1 MVRTIG
7 QVLPKEELEPDRE
20 IWKPG
25 RVIGI
30 IWISITDKTRF
41 EKLAK
46 INGEDPVTKK
56 LVKVRTTSGPVVEK
70 LQGILDSTCNPDGT
84 VRGEPVLAKMIEK
97 TSGNSDPKTKKPLKY
112 QDLADPGS

>member
-1 MVRTIG
+1 MVRPLSA
-7 QVLPKEELEPDRE
+7 VLPKEEQEPDRE
-20 IWKPG
+20 PWTPG

-41 EKLAK
+41 GKLAK
-46 INGEDPVTKK
+46 VNGEDPSTKK
-56 LVKVRTTSGPVVEK
+56 IIKVRTTAGPVVEK
-70 LQGILDSTCNPDGT
+70 LQAILDETCNPDGT

-97 TSGNSDPKTKKPLKY
+97 TSGNTDPKTKKPLKY